1 MLDLNGKTAL
11 VTGASGAIGNA
22 CSKILHSLGSHVV
35 ISGTN
40 KEKLEALAQ
49 DLGNNVTVRSCDLH
63 DLDDCQK
70 MIEEMEKIDILVCN
84 AGITRDMLSIKM
96 SNESFEEVININLKA
111 GFVLNRSAIQ
121 KMIRAK
127 YGRIINISSVVAVSG
142 NPGQANYCA
151 SKAGLIGMTKS
162 LAIEVAS
169 RNVTINSVAPGFIES
184 DMTAKLNDAQKEAIL
199 SKIPFKAMGNPLD
212 IAHAVAFL
220 ASDMASYITGQ
231 TIHVNGG
238 MLMA

>member
-1 MLDLNGKTAL
+1 MLGLKGKVAL

-22 CSKILHSLGSHVV
+22 SSKLLHSLGCHVV

-40 KEKLEALAQ
+40 KEKLEALAKE
-49 DLGNNVTVRSCDLH
+49 LGSNVTIRPCDLH
-63 DLDDCQK
+63 DLADCQK
-70 MIEEMEKIDILVCN
+70 MVEELEVIDILVCN

-96 SNESFEEVININLKA
+96 SNESFEEVIDINLKA

-127 YGRIINISSVVAVSG
+127 SGRIINISSVVAVSG

-169 RNVTINSVAPGFIES
+169 RGVTINTVAPGFIES
-184 DMTAKLNDAQKEAIL
+184 DMTNKLNDAQKEAIL
-199 SKIPFKAMGNPLD
+199 GKIPFKAMGKPEDVAN
-212 IAHAVAFL
+212 AVAFL

-238 MLMA
+238 MLMV

>member
-1 MLDLNGKTAL
+1 MLNLNGKIAL

-22 CSKILHSLGSHVV
+22 SAKRLHALGANLV

-40 KEKLEALAQ
+40 IEKLEKLKQ
-49 DLGNNVTVRSCDLH
+49 ELGSNVAVRSCDLH

-70 MIEEMEKIDILVCN
+70 MVEELEKIDILVCN

-96 SNESFEEVININLKA
+96 SNESFEEVLNINLKA
-111 GFVLNRSAIQ
+111 SFVLNRTAIQ

-127 YGRIINISSVVAVSG
+127 YGRIINISSIVAVSG

-169 RNVTINSVAPGFIES
+169 RGVTVNSVAPGFIES
-184 DMTAKLNDAQKEAIL
+184 DMTNKLTDTQKEAIL
-199 SKIPFKAMGNPLD
+199 SRIPFKTMGAPEDVAN
-212 IAHAVAFL
+212 AVAFL

-238 MLMA
+238 MLMV